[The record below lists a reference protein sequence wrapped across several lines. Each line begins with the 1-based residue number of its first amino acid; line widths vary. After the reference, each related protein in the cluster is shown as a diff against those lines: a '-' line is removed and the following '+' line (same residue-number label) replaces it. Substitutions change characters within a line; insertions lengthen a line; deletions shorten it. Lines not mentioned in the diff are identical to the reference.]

1 MIQYAPGLIDK
12 IGDPFTLFCVRSF
25 PFHSCHA
32 TETMFLRWWRGLN
45 SVRPHSMV
53 VPSEKVN
60 QKHCS
65 IGYSLC
71 CVLIHTYI
79 GLYKFQTK
87 ANILNMPT
95 LWMSSNALSSVE
107 FLSSIHH
114 MYVLRTLLGNLI
126 QHSTPAVDL
135 RQPFFPTFMGLNK
148 LRQFHRNPL
157 KRYSHGAMSSS
168 GPKQVLGLQKQIKRK
183 GKTYCYSISNLL
195 IYINHLMGAH
205 QW

>member
-126 QHSTPAVDL
+126 QHSTPA
-135 RQPFFPTFMGLNK
+135 
-148 LRQFHRNPL
+148 
-157 KRYSHGAMSSS
+157 HGAMSSS

-195 IYINHLMGAH
+195 IYINHPMGAH